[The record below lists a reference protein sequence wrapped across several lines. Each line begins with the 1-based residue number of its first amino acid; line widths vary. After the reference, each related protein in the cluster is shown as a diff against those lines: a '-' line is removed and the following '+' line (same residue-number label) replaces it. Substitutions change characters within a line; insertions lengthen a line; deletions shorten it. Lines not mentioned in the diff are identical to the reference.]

1 MAAYFFDTSALG
13 KYYLDETGSD
23 WVEQIIDAP
32 SPNEIIIA
40 EVTGAEM
47 IAAFMRRSRQGR
59 ISPADATVVAIVFKN
74 HFKTKFHTVVI
85 SSIIIAEA
93 MRLAETYVLR
103 GYDSIQLACALSFN
117 EELITMGSPPLTF
130 ISADAALNLAAQ
142 QEGLMVDDPNN
153 H

>member
-1 MAAYFFDTSALG
+1 MATYFFDTSALG
-13 KYYLDETGSD
+13 KYYLDEAGSD
-23 WVEQIIDAP
+23 WVEQIIDALAP
-32 SPNEIIIA
+32 KEIIIA

-59 ISPADATVVAIVFKN
+59 ISLADAAVVVTVFKN

-85 SSIIIAEA
+85 NSIIIAEA
-93 MRLAETYVLR
+93 MRLAETYVVR

-117 EELITMGSPPLTF
+117 EELITMGSPSLTF

>member
-32 SPNEIIIA
+32 APKEIIIA
-40 EVTGAEM
+40 EVTGAEI
-47 IAAFMRRSRQGR
+47 IAAFTRRSRQGR
-59 ISPADATVVAIVFKN
+59 ISLADAAIAIAVFKN
-74 HFKTKFHTVVI
+74 HFRAKFHTVVI
-85 SSIIIAEA
+85 SSTIVEEA
-93 MRLAETYVLR
+93 MRLAEIHGLR
-103 GYDSIQLACALSFN
+103 GYDSIQLACALAFN
-117 EELITMGSPPLTF
+117 EELITLGSPPLTI